1 MKKLVLKNDGFAV
14 VYGLAVL
21 FIASI
26 SGVSIM
32 YISQKDRSSAS
43 DYSKVRSAAS
53 AARAALDA
61 FEGQCSSQP
70 QDVLE
75 ILKKYNQN
83 SSNKWLLGNAQDAS
97 SEQRIKSWNSKD
109 APSFSACI
117 MKFDST
123 NYLVQVQGIGY
134 GGVGGKKKAVGLYK
148 LRGIGSSASWVQR
161 DAIHLAGE
169 GRYFDVRINVN
180 GNVYFGAD
188 VHFNGGAIGSVING
202 DFKTGA
208 TDKESV
214 FDVPVTINGNAFFQ
228 TPLRVKGT
236 FGISIY
242 GNSGFEKKVT
252 IGPDLKL
259 YGAAFVND
267 KISEPDPGKFDM
279 NNNLFMH
286 SGIQS
291 QIEKKVKSASPAPI
305 NNNGKIDIASRLGM
319 NTGKEPHLEAGID
332 HIPSNKIM
340 KFSSL
345 GFNNFTATQLQAKYN
360 EAASK
365 NQLWN
370 DFLVIRV
377 DTYANMSLNSSSTFD
392 GKVIWI
398 VDSKINC
405 NGYWYKCGPTSNTL
419 VYVRSGGCVDGLGSA
434 HFFRGYVYVEGNG
447 EMKYNWS
454 TGNTFRGAIHQVS
467 DKSQFQMNSGKEL
480 NITYDESVLNEI
492 IATGVIRYPKGMS
505 GGLVLQDTKIRP
517 ELLSI
522 YY

>member
-1 MKKLVLKNDGFAV
+1 MRKLALKNDGFAV

-26 SGVSIM
+26 SGVSIL

-53 AARAALDA
+53 AAKAALDA

-70 QDVLE
+70 QNVLE

-83 SSNKWLLGNAQDAS
+83 SSNKWLLGGSQNAS

-123 NYLVQVQGIGY
+123 NFLVQVQGIGY
-134 GGVGGKKKAVGLYK
+134 GGIGGKKKAVGLYK
-148 LRGIGSSASWVQR
+148 LRGIGSGISWTQK

-169 GRYFDVRINVN
+169 GRNFDVKLNVN

-188 VHFNGGAIGSVING
+188 VHFNAGTVGSVING
-202 DFKTGA
+202 DFKTSNS
-208 TDKESV
+208 DKTSE
-214 FDVPVTINGNAFFQ
+214 FDAPITINGNAYFQ
-228 TPLRVKGT
+228 TPLEVKGT
-236 FGISIY
+236 SGISIY
-242 GNSGFEKKVT
+242 GKSGFEKIVK

-259 YGAAFVND
+259 YGAAFVNSQ
-267 KISEPDPGKFDM
+267 ISASGNAQFDM
-279 NNNLFMH
+279 NNNPFMH
-286 SGIQS
+286 SGSQS
-291 QIEKKVKSASPAPI
+291 LIEKMVRNASPAPI
-305 NNNGKIDIASRLGM
+305 NNNGKIDIASKLGM
-319 NTGKEPHLEAGID
+319 NTGKEPHLEAGIE
-332 HIPSNKIM
+332 HIPSDRIM

-345 GFNNFTATQLQAKYN
+345 GLNNFTAAQLQAKYN
-360 EAASK
+360 NAASK

-377 DTYANMSLNSSSTFD
+377 DTWASMNVNQSSTFD

-398 VDSKINC
+398 VDVGLSC
-405 NGYWYKCGPTSNTL
+405 NGYWYKCGPSSNTL
-419 VYVRSGGCVDGLGSA
+419 VYVRSGGSVSGLGSA
-434 HFFRGYVYVEGNG
+434 YNFRGFVYVEGTGNVS
-447 EMKYNWS
+447 YNWS
-454 TGNTFRGAIHQVS
+454 KGNTFRGAIHHVS
-467 DKSQFQMNSGKEL
+467 DQSQFQMNSGIEL
-480 NITYDESVLNEI
+480 NITYDENVLNEI
-492 IATGVIRYPKGMS
+492 IKTGVIRYPKGVS